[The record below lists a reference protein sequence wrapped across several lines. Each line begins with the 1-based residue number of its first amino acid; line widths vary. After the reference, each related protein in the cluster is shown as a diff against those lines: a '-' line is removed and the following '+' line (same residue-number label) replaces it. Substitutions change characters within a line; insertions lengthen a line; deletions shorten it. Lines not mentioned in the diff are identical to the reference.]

1 MRDQR
6 AKHLRIRIRRP
17 RPLQERLAVEKGRK
31 SACADQP
38 PQLLLR
44 LDIEE
49 IQHLFRVRRE
59 QGGHV
64 QQHPGDFRP
73 GCRQGSSSKSRSEV
87 AVPPFQRGV
96 PLRVFQSQSDQAQGV
111 WVFLAP
117 RQDAQHAVRGQ
128 ALAVPMVQDSDD
140 KALPEGGRSRL
151 EQREKVLD
159 CRESFPFIAR
169 RKGLAELFEV
179 RLE

>member
-1 MRDQR
+1 M
-6 AKHLRIRIRRP
+6 
-17 RPLQERLAVEKGRK
+17 
-31 SACADQP
+31 
-38 PQLLLR
+38 
-44 LDIEE
+44 
-49 IQHLFRVRRE
+49 
-59 QGGHV
+59 

-73 GCRQGSSSKSRSEV
+73 GRGQGSSSKSRSQV

-96 PLRVFQSQSDQAQGV
+96 PLRVFQSQSDQAQSV

-117 RQDAQHAVRGQ
+117 RQDAQQAVRGQ

-140 KALPEGGRSRL
+140 KALPEGSRSRL

-159 CRESFPFIAR
+159 CGESFPFIAR
-169 RKGLAELFEV
+169 RKGLAELLEV